1 MKKILIFLLGVLV
14 VLTSPLILLISRV
27 KSQEKYT
34 EAKNTAIADI
44 LQELNKEGKV
54 FIAYNPK
61 RTININI
68 IIATECTVE
77 PTPIDEL

>member
-1 MKKILIFLLGVLV
+1 MNTKKNQ
-14 VLTSPLILLISRV
+14 PH
-27 KSQEKYT
+27 YT
-34 EAKNTAIADI
+34 EAKKAAIADI

-68 IIATECTVE
+68 IIATEGMVE
-77 PTPIDEL
+77 PTPIDNYEATL

>member
-1 MKKILIFLLGVLV
+1 MNTKKNQ
-14 VLTSPLILLISRV
+14 PH
-27 KSQEKYT
+27 YT
-34 EAKNTAIADI
+34 EAKSTAIADI

-68 IIATECTVE
+68 IIATEGTIE

>member
-1 MKKILIFLLGVLV
+1 MNTKKNQ
-14 VLTSPLILLISRV
+14 PH
-27 KSQEKYT
+27 YA
-34 EAKNTAIADI
+34 EAKSAAIADI

-68 IIATECTVE
+68 IIATEGTVE

>member
-1 MKKILIFLLGVLV
+1 MNTKKNQ
-14 VLTSPLILLISRV
+14 PHD
-27 KSQEKYT
+27 T
-34 EAKNTAIADI
+34 EAKNAAIADI

-68 IIATECTVE
+68 IIATECMVE
-77 PTPIDEL
+77 PAPIDEL

>member
-1 MKKILIFLLGVLV
+1 MNTK
-14 VLTSPLILLISRV
+14 
-27 KSQEKYT
+27 KSQPHYT
-34 EAKNTAIADI
+34 EAKKAAIADI

-68 IIATECTVE
+68 IIATKCMVE
-77 PTPIDEL
+77 PAQIDNYEETL

>member
-1 MKKILIFLLGVLV
+1 MNTKKNQ
-14 VLTSPLILLISRV
+14 PH
-27 KSQEKYT
+27 YT
-34 EAKNTAIADI
+34 EAKNAAIADI

-68 IIATECTVE
+68 IIETECMVE
-77 PTPIDEL
+77 PAPIDDYETTL

>member
-1 MKKILIFLLGVLV
+1 MNTKKNQ
-14 VLTSPLILLISRV
+14 PH
-27 KSQEKYT
+27 YT
-34 EAKNTAIADI
+34 EAKKTAIADI

-68 IIATECTVE
+68 IIATECMVE
-77 PTPIDEL
+77 PTPIDDYETTL

>member
-1 MKKILIFLLGVLV
+1 MNTKKNQ
-14 VLTSPLILLISRV
+14 PH
-27 KSQEKYT
+27 YT
-34 EAKNTAIADI
+34 EAKKAAIADI

-68 IIATECTVE
+68 IIATEGMVE
-77 PTPIDEL
+77 PTPIDDYETNL

>member
-1 MKKILIFLLGVLV
+1 MNTKKNQ
-14 VLTSPLILLISRV
+14 PH
-27 KSQEKYT
+27 YT
-34 EAKNTAIADI
+34 EAKRAAIADI

-68 IIATECTVE
+68 IIATEGTVE

>member
-1 MKKILIFLLGVLV
+1 MNTK
-14 VLTSPLILLISRV
+14 
-27 KSQEKYT
+27 KSQPHYT
-34 EAKNTAIADI
+34 EAKNAAIADI

-68 IIATECTVE
+68 IIATECMVE
-77 PTPIDEL
+77 PAPIDEL

>member
-1 MKKILIFLLGVLV
+1 MNTKKNQ
-14 VLTSPLILLISRV
+14 PH
-27 KSQEKYT
+27 YT
-34 EAKNTAIADI
+34 EAKKAAIADI

-68 IIATECTVE
+68 IIATKCMVE
-77 PTPIDEL
+77 PAQIDNYEETL

>member
-1 MKKILIFLLGVLV
+1 MNTKKNQ
-14 VLTSPLILLISRV
+14 PH
-27 KSQEKYT
+27 YT
-34 EAKNTAIADI
+34 KAKNTAIADI

-68 IIATECTVE
+68 IIATECMVE
-77 PTPIDEL
+77 PAPIDEL

>member
-1 MKKILIFLLGVLV
+1 MNTKKNQ
-14 VLTSPLILLISRV
+14 PH
-27 KSQEKYT
+27 YT
-34 EAKNTAIADI
+34 EAKKAAIADI

-68 IIATECTVE
+68 IIATEGTIE

>member
-1 MKKILIFLLGVLV
+1 MNTKKNQ
-14 VLTSPLILLISRV
+14 PH
-27 KSQEKYT
+27 YT
-34 EAKNTAIADI
+34 EAKKAAIADI

-68 IIATECTVE
+68 IIATECMVE
-77 PTPIDEL
+77 PTPIDDITVNNL